1 VLREANCRVG
11 PSGAYQLVV
20 TYQAGQKLN
29 ILARDLGGGFVF
41 AQNPAQPEE
50 QCYILESNVK
60 ISGELAGLPQF
71 TPPPSPTAAPDFTV
85 EFWKYGLCKDN
96 YVADFIVINTGSIQF
111 RSAYVKVT
119 DQKKQQSVEQSL
131 NAFDLYE
138 GCIVAKNIAPL
149 LPGGTGYVQ
158 SLPFKWDPRPN
169 KQIAII
175 MLCTEQG
182 LKGTCVTKTLE
193 FRNK

>member
-1 VLREANCRVG
+1 
-11 PSGAYQLVV
+11 
-20 TYQAGQKLN
+20 
-29 ILARDLGGGFVF
+29 
-41 AQNPAQPEE
+41 
-50 QCYILESNVK
+50 
-60 ISGELAGLPQF
+60 
-71 TPPPSPTAAPDFTV
+71 
-85 EFWKYGLCKDN
+85 
-96 YVADFIVINTGSIQF
+96 
-111 RSAYVKVT
+111 VKVT

-169 KQIAII
+169 KQVAII